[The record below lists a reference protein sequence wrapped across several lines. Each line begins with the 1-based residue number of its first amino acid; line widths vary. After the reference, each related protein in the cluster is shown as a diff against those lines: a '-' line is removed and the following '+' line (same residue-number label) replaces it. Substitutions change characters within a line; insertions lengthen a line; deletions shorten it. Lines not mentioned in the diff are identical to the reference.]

1 MYLYKISVQT
11 EDKSG
16 AGADLISKLLHNWR
30 THHKN
35 NMMYG
40 ATLSKIILL
49 CLPGTY
55 MLSTVTELTGMLKHC
70 EHNLKCPPNIADI
83 VTKTGY
89 TSMAEI
95 EKLSKVL
102 KFNNKFNNKVSQ
114 NLLYDLTIDGD
125 GEYILSSKY
134 AAFIIGSRSLDEHVT
149 AIKATARLAKLDRS
163 VFNALLT
170 QSRDNDL
177 NGNGISYASRN
188 SEGTISIHHPVSA
201 ETCMTMGYNFYTD
214 KSAVWAVYYERAD
227 GRFRIVKVED
237 QHLSDTQCVQLQSV
251 TLIKPAFKLS

>member
-16 AGADLISKLLHNWR
+16 AAADLISKLLHNWR

-55 MLSTVTELTGMLKHC
+55 MLSTVTELTAMLKYC

-114 NLLYDLTIDGD
+114 NPLYDLTIDGN

-163 VFNALLT
+163 LFNALLT

-177 NGNGISYASRN
+177 NSNGISYASRN
-188 SEGTISIHHPVSA
+188 SEGTVSIYHPVSA

-227 GRFRIVKVED
+227 GRFRIVKVEG
-237 QHLSDTQCVQLQSV
+237 QHLSDTHCVQLQSV